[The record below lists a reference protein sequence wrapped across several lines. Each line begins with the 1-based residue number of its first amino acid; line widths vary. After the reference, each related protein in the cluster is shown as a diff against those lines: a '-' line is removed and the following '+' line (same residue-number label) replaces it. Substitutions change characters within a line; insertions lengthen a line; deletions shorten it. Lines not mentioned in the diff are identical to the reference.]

1 MKIALSISSPHID
14 APLDQR
20 FGRASHFLIVESE
33 SQAVSYIDN
42 AEQKEASQGA
52 GIQVA
57 QMLVQAGVKAII
69 TGHCGPK
76 AFLVLTQNDIAVYAT
91 IMTSATEA
99 LKCFESGQLVRLQ
112 APQKG

>member
-1 MKIALSISSPHID
+1 MKIAISISAPHID

-20 FGRASHFLIVESE
+20 FGRASHFLIVDSE
-33 SQAVSYIDN
+33 SHVMSYIDN
-42 AEQKEASQGA
+42 AEQKEASQGV

-76 AFLVLTQNDIAVYAT
+76 AFLVLTQNDIAVYT
-91 IMTSATEA
+91 TTLPSATEA
-99 LKCFESGQLVRLQ
+99 IKSFELGKLPRLQ
-112 APQKG
+112 TPQKG